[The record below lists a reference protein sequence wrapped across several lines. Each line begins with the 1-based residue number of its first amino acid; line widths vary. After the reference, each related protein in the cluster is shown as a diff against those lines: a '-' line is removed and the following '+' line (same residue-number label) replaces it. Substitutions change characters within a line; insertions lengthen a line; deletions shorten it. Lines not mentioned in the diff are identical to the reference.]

1 MVIVFDEV
9 NMWNGG
15 NRSFSVK
22 EGGFS
27 EYGREFTGVR
37 SRGRG
42 GIGVSDYFNKFFLKD
57 GRRVSRGHVVND

>member
-1 MVIVFDEV
+1 
-9 NMWNGG
+9 MWNGG

-27 EYGREFTGVR
+27 KYGREFTRVR

-42 GIGVSDYFNKFFLKD
+42 EIRVSDYFNKFFLED
-57 GRRVSRGHVVND
+57 GRGASRGHVVND